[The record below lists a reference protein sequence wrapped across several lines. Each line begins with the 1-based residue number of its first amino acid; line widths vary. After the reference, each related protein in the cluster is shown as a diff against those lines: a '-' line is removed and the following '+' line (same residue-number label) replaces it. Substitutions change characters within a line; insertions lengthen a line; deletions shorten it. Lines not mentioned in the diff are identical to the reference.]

1 MGELLS
7 LLGCFG
13 LTMENEESQY
23 QVLAGKILQA
33 DIDLVIGFGRKCHLL
48 KTFV

>member
-1 MGELLS
+1 
-7 LLGCFG
+7 
-13 LTMENEESQY
+13 MENEESQY

-33 DIDLVIGFGRKCHLL
+33 DIDLVIDLGGNVILL

>member
-33 DIDLVIGFGRKCHLL
+33 DIDLVIDLGRKCHPA
-48 KTFV
+48 